1 MIETKRLKIYPAT
14 QEQME
19 VFIAAEKDAEL
30 KKAYTEMLEGCLR
43 NPDQWE

>member
-19 VFIAAEKDAEL
+19 AFFAAEKDTEL